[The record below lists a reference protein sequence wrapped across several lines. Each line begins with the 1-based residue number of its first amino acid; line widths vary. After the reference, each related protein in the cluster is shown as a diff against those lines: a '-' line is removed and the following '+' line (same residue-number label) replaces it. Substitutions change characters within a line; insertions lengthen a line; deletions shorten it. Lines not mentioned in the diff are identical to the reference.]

1 MRIPVTMKAS
11 VLSTVIVVSVLM
23 LLAVFA
29 IIMIWDADFVLFS
42 RVRYLRMQEDNI
54 RSALV
59 LYCAHPEML
68 DRLPE
73 TNIMRLYDSVPSSE
87 MILSRRGWG
96 LYEILTMSSLC
107 GKMKRTRVVGL
118 KAPLAENP
126 GLWYR
131 NNKFSLTLT
140 GRTTIE
146 GTVFLPDEGVV
157 YGQMQS
163 VYFSGTKLDGINI
176 KSSDKEMPEPVDAI
190 QKSLR
195 DIFAT
200 DQLQQ
205 PQPYVSIS
213 DSIRNSFT
221 DNSLVIQLGDTIL
234 SGGYYCGN
242 IILKGGNVR
251 INSTATISNV
261 IIVADKIVIGQG
273 SVGSAQLFARDT
285 IIVESRAVLKY
296 PSGCY
301 CKRYGKMG
309 EHCEISGYFIVD
321 NKQEDHAERAS
332 FEKSRTSVLRGLLY
346 VKGNSHLQGII
357 TGCAFVD
364 EAIIY
369 TPYGYYRNMISDLAI
384 LANNEI
390 AYPLWLDA
398 GGRRKEVVW
407 VD

>member
-1 MRIPVTMKAS
+1 MRINIKAS

-23 LLAVFA
+23 LLSVFA
-29 IIMIWDADFVLFS
+29 IIMIWEADFILFS
-42 RVRYLRMQEDNI
+42 RLRYLRMQEDNI

-73 TNIMRLYDSVPSSE
+73 TNIMRLYDSELSSE
-87 MILSRRGWG
+87 MILSRRRWG
-96 LYEILTMSSLC
+96 LYEMLTMSSLS
-107 GKMKRTRVVGL
+107 GKVKRTRVVGL
-118 KAPLAENP
+118 EAPLTENP

-131 NNKFSLTLT
+131 NNQSSLTLT

-146 GTVFLPDEGVV
+146 GTVFLPDEGVI

-163 VYFSGTKLDGINI
+163 VYFSGTKIDGINI
-176 KSSDKEMPEPVDAI
+176 KNSDKEMPEPVDAI
-190 QKSLR
+190 QASLR
-195 DIFAT
+195 DIFAAG
-200 DQLQQ
+200 QLQQ
-205 PQPYVSIS
+205 SQPDVSIAA
-213 DSIRNSFT
+213 SIRNSFA

-242 IILKGGNVR
+242 IILKGGKIR
-251 INSTATISNV
+251 IDSTATINNV
-261 IIVADKIVIGQG
+261 LVAADKIVIGQG

-285 IIVESRAVLKY
+285 IIVEDRAVLKY

-301 CKRYGKMG
+301 CERYGKMG
-309 EHCEISGYFIVD
+309 AHCEINGYFIVD
-321 NKQEDHAERAS
+321 NKQTDDVENAN

-346 VKGNSHLQGII
+346 VRGNSYVQGII
-357 TGCAFVD
+357 TGCAFLD
-364 EAIIY
+364 EAIVY
-369 TPYGYYRNMISDLAI
+369 TPYGYFRNTISDLAI
-384 LANNEI
+384 LANDEI

-398 GGRRKEVVW
+398 GGRRKEAVW